1 MKVELKDIRKQ
12 IDELLSL
19 NEDINRVV
27 LITDSNG
34 NWTGEWVITRN
45 IATDDMSYTPKIIN
59 DTLSTSLKELIN
71 KWNIIHPKSHQL
83 NNVDNAPENKL
94 VTTLKEIIEY
104 ATQKSIN
111 NPPGSFIAELRQ
123 SQAKNCRIMIEAGI
137 DENTDYIKA
146 KEIYFEKYPEKTLIK
161 A

>member
-1 MKVELKDIRKQ
+1 MKVKSKDIRKQ
-12 IDELLSL
+12 INELLSL

-34 NWTGEWVITRN
+34 NWTGEWAITRN
-45 IATDDMSYTPKIIN
+45 IATDDISYTPEIIN
-59 DTLSTSLKELIN
+59 DTLSTSLKELID
-71 KWNIIHPKSHQL
+71 KWNIIHPKSHKL

-94 VTTLKEIIEY
+94 VTTLKEIIED
-104 ATQKSIN
+104 AAQESIN
-111 NPPGSFIAELRQ
+111 NPGSFIAAIRQ
-123 SQAKNCRIMIEAGI
+123 SQARNCRVMIEAGI

-146 KEIYFEKYPEKTLIK
+146 KEMYFEKYPEKTLIK

>member
-1 MKVELKDIRKQ
+1 MKIELKDIRKQ

-19 NEDINRVV
+19 NEDINRVG

-45 IATDDMSYTPKIIN
+45 ISTDGISYTPEIIN
-59 DTLSTSLKELIN
+59 GTQSTSLKELID

-83 NNVDNAPENKL
+83 NNVDNAPEIKL
-94 VTTLKEIIEY
+94 VTTLKEIIED
-104 ATQKSIN
+104 AAQDSIN
-111 NPPGSFIAELRQ
+111 NPCSFIAKLRLLK
-123 SQAKNCRIMIEAGI
+123 ARNCRIMIEAGI

-146 KEIYFEKYPEKTLIK
+146 KEMYFEKYPEKTLIK

>member
-1 MKVELKDIRKQ
+1 MKIELKDIRKQ

-19 NEDINRVV
+19 NEDINRVG

-34 NWTGEWVITRN
+34 NWTGEWVVTRN
-45 IATDDMSYTPKIIN
+45 IATDGISYTPEIIN
-59 DTLSTSLKELIN
+59 GTQSTSLKELIN

-83 NNVDNAPENKL
+83 SNVDNAPEIKL
-94 VTTLKEIIEY
+94 VTTLKEI
-104 ATQKSIN
+104 
-111 NPPGSFIAELRQ
+111 
-123 SQAKNCRIMIEAGI
+123 IEAGI

-146 KEIYFEKYPEKTLIK
+146 KEMYFEKYPEKTLIK

>member
-1 MKVELKDIRKQ
+1 MKVKSKDIRKQ
-12 IDELLSL
+12 INELLSL

-45 IATDDMSYTPKIIN
+45 IATDDMSYTPEIIN
-59 DTLSTSLKELIN
+59 DTLSTSLKELID
-71 KWNIIHPKSHQL
+71 KWNIIHTKSHQL
-83 NNVDNAPENKL
+83 NNVDNTPENKL
-94 VTTLKEIIEY
+94 VTTLKEIIED
-104 ATQKSIN
+104 ATQESIN
-111 NPPGSFIAELRQ
+111 NPGSFIAELRQ
-123 SQAKNCRIMIEAGI
+123 SQAKNCRVMIEAGI

-146 KEIYFEKYPEKTLIK
+146 KEMYFEKYPEKTLIK

>member
-1 MKVELKDIRKQ
+1 MKVKSKDIRKQ
-12 IDELLSL
+12 INELLSL

-45 IATDDMSYTPKIIN
+45 IATDDISYTPEIIN
-59 DTLSTSLKELIN
+59 DTVSTSLKELID

-94 VTTLKEIIEY
+94 VTTLKEIIED
-104 ATQKSIN
+104 AAQESIN
-111 NPPGSFIAELRQ
+111 NPGSFIAAIRQ
-123 SQAKNCRIMIEAGI
+123 SLARNCRIMIEAGI

-146 KEIYFEKYPEKTLIK
+146 KEMYFEKKKKKTLIK

>member
-1 MKVELKDIRKQ
+1 MKVKSKDIRKQ
-12 IDELLSL
+12 INELLSL

-45 IATDDMSYTPKIIN
+45 IATDDISYTPEIIN
-59 DTLSTSLKELIN
+59 DTLSTSLKELID

-94 VTTLKEIIEY
+94 VTTLKEIIED
-104 ATQKSIN
+104 AAQESIN
-111 NPPGSFIAELRQ
+111 NPGSFIAAIRQ
-123 SQAKNCRIMIEAGI
+123 SQARNCRVMIEAGI

-146 KEIYFEKYPEKTLIK
+146 KEMYLEKYPEKTLIK

>member
-1 MKVELKDIRKQ
+1 MKVKSKDIRKQ
-12 IDELLSL
+12 INELLSL

-45 IATDDMSYTPKIIN
+45 IATDDMSYTPEIIN
-59 DTLSTSLKELIN
+59 DTLSTSLKELID
-71 KWNIIHPKSHQL
+71 KWNIKHTKSHQL
-83 NNVDNAPENKL
+83 NNVDNIPENKL
-94 VTTLKEIIEY
+94 VTTLKEIIED
-104 ATQKSIN
+104 ATQESIN
-111 NPPGSFIAELRQ
+111 NPGSFIAELRQ

-137 DENTDYIKA
+137 DENIDYIKA
-146 KEIYFEKYPEKTLIK
+146 KQMYFEKYPEKTLIK